1 MGQLAVRT
9 GYMRTELLNFEI
21 RPQSKQKS
29 KPNCPATCV
38 QAYTGTFNFRC
49 MGQIAVLTAYMPTEL
64 LDFEIW
70 PQSKQKSQS
79 NCPAYMRTQELSIFE
94 VWVK

>member
-1 MGQLAVRT
+1 
-9 GYMRTELLNFEI
+9 
-21 RPQSKQKS
+21 
-29 KPNCPATCV
+29 
-38 QAYTGTFNFRC
+38 
-49 MGQIAVLTAYMPTEL
+49 MGQIAVPTVYMHTEL

-79 NCPAYMRTQELSIFE
+79 NCPAYMRTQELSIFD